1 MQTLLPKRL
10 TPSAF
15 SPFGEVLSFDPER
28 SRVVNDGRAL
38 RFDTDIRFDHLS
50 PDRDPVLA
58 VYRASGGPLPMR
70 LLTFERHPL
79 SSQTFVALSVERF
92 LIVVAPEGRDG
103 LPDLERA
110 EAFVGHRGEGV
121 NYARNLWHAPIAA
134 IGEDGDFLMFM
145 WERGSSEDCV
155 FHHLREPLVV
165 GSIQPSAE

>member
-1 MQTLLPKRL
+1 VQTLFPKRL

-15 SPFGEVLSFDPER
+15 SSFGEVLFFDPDR
-28 SRVVNDGRAL
+28 SRLVNDGRAL
-38 RFDTDIRFDHLS
+38 RFDTDTRFDHVS
-50 PDRDPVLA
+50 PDGEPVLA

-79 SSQTFVALSVERF
+79 SSQTFVALSAERF
-92 LIVVAPEGRDG
+92 LIVVAPEDRAG

-110 EAFVGHRGEGV
+110 EAFVGHRNEGV

-134 IGEDGDFLMFM
+134 IGADGDFLMLM
-145 WERGSSEDCV
+145 WESGSAEDCV
-155 FHHLREPLVV
+155 FHHLQEPLAV

>member
-1 MQTLLPKRL
+1 MQTLFPKRL

-15 SPFGEVLSFDPER
+15 SSFGEVLFFDPDR
-28 SRVVNDGRAL
+28 SRLVNDGRAL
-38 RFDTDIRFDHLS
+38 RFDTDTRFDHVS
-50 PDRDPVLA
+50 PDGEPVLA

-79 SSQTFVALSVERF
+79 SSQTFVALSAERF
-92 LIVVAPEGRDG
+92 LIVVAPEDRAG

-110 EAFVGHRGEGV
+110 EAFVGHRNEGV

-134 IGEDGDFLMFM
+134 IGADGDFLMLM
-145 WERGSSEDCV
+145 WESGSAEDCV
-155 FHHLREPLVV
+155 FHHLQEPLAV

>member
-1 MQTLLPKRL
+1 MQTLFPKRL

-15 SPFGEVLSFDPER
+15 SSFGEVLFFDPDR
-28 SRVVNDGRAL
+28 SRPVNDGRAL
-38 RFDTDIRFDHLS
+38 RFDTDTRFDHAS
-50 PDRDPVLA
+50 PDGEPVLA

-79 SSQTFVALSVERF
+79 SSQTFVALSAERF
-92 LIVVAPEGRDG
+92 LIVVAPDDRAG

-110 EAFVGHRGEGV
+110 EAFVGHRNEGV

-134 IGEDGDFLMFM
+134 IGADGDFLMLM
-145 WERGSSEDCV
+145 WESGSAEDCV
-155 FHHLREPLVV
+155 FHHLQEPLAV

>member
-1 MQTLLPKRL
+1 VQTLFPKRL

-15 SPFGEVLSFDPER
+15 SSFGEVLFFDPDR
-28 SRVVNDGRAL
+28 SRLVNDGRAL
-38 RFDTDIRFDHLS
+38 RSDTDTRFDHAS
-50 PDRDPVLA
+50 PDGEPVLA

-79 SSQTFVALSVERF
+79 SSQTFVALSAERF
-92 LIVVAPEGRDG
+92 LIVVAPDDRAG

-110 EAFVGHRGEGV
+110 EAFVGHRNEGV

-134 IGEDGDFLMFM
+134 IGADGDFLMLM
-145 WERGSSEDCV
+145 WESGSAEDCV
-155 FHHLREPLVV
+155 FHHLQEPLAV

>member
-1 MQTLLPKRL
+1 VQTLSPKRL

-15 SPFGEVLSFDPER
+15 TSFGEVLFFDSDR
-28 SRVVNDGRAL
+28 SRLVNDGRAL
-38 RFDTDIRFDHLS
+38 RFDTDTRFDHAS
-50 PDRDPVLA
+50 PDGEPVLA

-79 SSQTFVALSVERF
+79 SSQTFVALSAERF
-92 LIVVAPEGRDG
+92 LIVVAPEDRAG

-110 EAFVGHRGEGV
+110 EAFVGHRNEGV

-134 IGEDGDFLMFM
+134 IGPDGDFLMFM
-145 WERGSSEDCV
+145 WESGFPKDCV
-155 FHHLREPLVV
+155 FHHLHEPLVV